1 MPVLLTSCAGPADD
15 GTSARDRASA
25 SPEPSGSATSSALAE
40 ETESAGPGAEPPARG
55 TRIIVADS
63 QYGPMLY
70 DRTGQAI
77 YLFDLEKGK
86 PAPRCYE
93 DCAVAWPPVLTEGP
107 PVAVRG
113 VRPGLLGT
121 TQRRD
126 GGEQVT
132 YNGHPLYFYAH
143 EGPYEVLCH
152 DIDEFGGTWLV
163 VRPDGD
169 PAP

>member
-1 MPVLLTSCAGPADD
+1 MD
-15 GTSARDRASA
+15 
-25 SPEPSGSATSSALAE
+25 
-40 ETESAGPGAEPPARG
+40 ETESAGPADGSSSPGA
-55 TRIIVADS
+55 RIIVADS

-70 DRTGQAI
+70 DKTGQAI
-77 YLFDLEKGK
+77 YLFDLEEGRPK
-86 PAPRCYE
+86 PRCYQA
-93 DCAVAWPPVLTEGP
+93 CAAAWPPVLTDGP
-107 PVAVRG
+107 PVAASG
-113 VRPGLLGT
+113 VRPALLGT

-126 GGEQVT
+126 GSTQVT

-163 VRPDGD
+163 VQPDGA